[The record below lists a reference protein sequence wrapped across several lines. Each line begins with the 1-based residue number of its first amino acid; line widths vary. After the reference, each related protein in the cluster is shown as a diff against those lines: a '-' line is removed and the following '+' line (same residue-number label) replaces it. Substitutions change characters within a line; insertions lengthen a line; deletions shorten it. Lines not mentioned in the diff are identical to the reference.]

1 MFNIISI
8 GEILWD
14 VYPDLKRLGGAPFN
28 FIYHIKK
35 LIGNAYFISS
45 VGNDDDGKELLKI
58 LKENDFEIDTIF
70 IDNHHPTGKVFV
82 TLDENKTPQFKMS
95 STASF
100 DFLQLTEKAKQ
111 AIEESDLIYFGT
123 FTSRSEISRKT
134 IQSILNKP
142 NKKYF
147 CDLNLRHNFYT
158 IDFIEQ
164 ALITSNVLKINEEEF
179 YKLQNIFSLPP
190 DSENA
195 IQELISKFKI
205 DLIALTM
212 GEKGAKLFTASEFH
226 FYQQEKTDI
235 IDTLGAGDAF
245 SSILCLG
252 YLNNFPLEKINRLAN
267 QFAAEICKIRGAI
280 PENNKLYS
288 EISERLLNEISN
300 IQPQ

>member
-1 MFNIISI
+1 MFNICSV

-14 VYPDLKRLGGAPFN
+14 VYPDSKRLGGAPFN

-35 LIGNAYFISS
+35 LTGNANFISS
-45 VGNDDDGKELLKI
+45 VGNDNDGKELLKI
-58 LKENDFEIDTIF
+58 LKENDFDIETIF
-70 IDNHHPTGKVFV
+70 IDDYHPTGKVLV
-82 TLDENKTPQFKMS
+82 TLDENKTPHYKMS

-100 DFLQLTEKAKQ
+100 DFLQLTEKAKKV
-111 AIEESDLIYFGT
+111 IEDSDLIYFGT
-123 FTSRSEISRKT
+123 FTSRSEVSRKT

-179 YKLQNIFSLPP
+179 YKLQNIFALSSDLK
-190 DSENA
+190 NA
-195 IQELISKFKI
+195 VQDLILKYKI

-212 GEKGAKLFTASEFH
+212 GELGSKLFTSNEFH
-226 FYQQEKTDI
+226 FYQQEKIDVV
-235 IDTLGAGDAF
+235 DTLGAGDAF
-245 SSILCLG
+245 SAILCLG

-267 QFAAEICKIRGAI
+267 KFAANICKIKGAI
-280 PENNKLYS
+280 PESDKLYLTSSQIFTNKLKD
-288 EISERLLNEISN
+288 
-300 IQPQ
+300 